1 MMKLRQLL
9 ANIPIESS
17 AVDLETEIGEVRYDS
32 RSVQPGDLFVAIRGY
47 ATDGHAFIGMA
58 LAKGAAAVLCE
69 EAGKGIPAIVVKNS
83 RAALADL
90 AANRFGHPADR
101 LTMIGVTGT
110 NGKTTTTTLVKH
122 ILEAEGHKVGLIGT
136 NQNMIGDEIVP
147 TERTT
152 PESYELQALFARMAD
167 AGCTHCVMEVSS
179 HSLVLDRVRGVRFR
193 VGAFTNLTQDH
204 LDFHHT
210 MEEYRR
216 AKARLFSMCDTG
228 VINADDPVAG
238 QMLADAAC
246 PCLTFSAQTDQQAD
260 LTASDIALHADGV
273 TFRAAFRGQ
282 TVPVRLGIP
291 GHFSVENALT
301 AMGICLALDVP
312 ADRIAAALATAH
324 GVKGRAE
331 VVPTDTDYTILID
344 YAHAPDG
351 VDNILRTVQGF
362 AKGRVIAVFGCGGDR
377 DRTKRPIMGRIA
389 AELADYCIVTS
400 DNPRTEEPQAIIDE
414 ILTGMQD
421 AKVPVEAICDRPSA
435 IHHAMDIAQAGDV
448 IVLMGKGHET
458 YQEINHVKHHMDERE
473 IVQDYF
479 QK

>member
-69 EAGKGIPAIVVKNS
+69 EAGKGIPAVVVKNS

-246 PCLTFSAQTDQQAD
+246 PCLTFSAQADQQAD

-291 GHFSVENALT
+291 GHFSVETALT
-301 AMGICLALDVP
+301 AMGICLALAVP

>member
-69 EAGKGIPAIVVKNS
+69 EAGKGIPAVVVKNS

-228 VINADDPVAG
+228 VVNADDPVAG

-246 PCLTFSAQTDQQAD
+246 PCLTFSAQADQQAD

-273 TFRAAFRGQ
+273 SFRAAFRGQ

-301 AMGICLALDVP
+301 AMGICLVLDVP

>member
-69 EAGKGIPAIVVKNS
+69 EAGKGIPAVVVKNS

-122 ILEAEGHKVGLIGT
+122 ILETEGHKVGLIGT

-246 PCLTFSAQTDQQAD
+246 PCLTFSAQADQQAD

>member
-69 EAGKGIPAIVVKNS
+69 EAGKGIPAVVVKNS

-246 PCLTFSAQTDQQAD
+246 PCLTFSAQADQQAD

-301 AMGICLALDVP
+301 AMGICLALDVS

>member
-246 PCLTFSAQTDQQAD
+246 PCLTFSAQADQQAD

>member
-1 MMKLRQLL
+1 MKLRQLL

-122 ILEAEGHKVGLIGT
+122 ILETEGHKVGLIGT

-246 PCLTFSAQTDQQAD
+246 PCLTFSAQADQQAD

>member
-69 EAGKGIPAIVVKNS
+69 EAGKGIPAVVVKNS

-122 ILEAEGHKVGLIGT
+122 ILETEGHKVGLIGT

-246 PCLTFSAQTDQQAD
+246 PCLTFSAQADQQAD

-273 TFRAAFRGQ
+273 SFRAAFRGQ